1 MAAAAS
7 ATFSVSRWNHRV
19 VSRTAETEAN
29 YARQPGSTAVP
40 GAVHKSSRQSECEAV
55 IFIEGKF
62 VANQESTSSSD
73 KILTAATRIA
83 QAHGYGGL
91 NLRTLA
97 QEVGIKAA
105 SLYHHFPSKADLA
118 AAVAKRYWEDA
129 AAALEVLSAKTPD
142 LPDVVKIEIQ
152 AFADVN
158 VAWLGKN
165 LVAAGI
171 VGSRD
176 AKKRARA
183 IFAAVS
189 GAQLMARGRS
199 DIKLFDALID
209 SYRSAGLLPE

>member
-1 MAAAAS
+1 M
-7 ATFSVSRWNHRV
+7 
-19 VSRTAETEAN
+19 
-29 YARQPGSTAVP
+29 
-40 GAVHKSSRQSECEAV
+40 
-55 IFIEGKF
+55 
-62 VANQESTSSSD
+62 ANQESTSSSD
-73 KILTAATRIA
+73 KILLAATRIA

-129 AAALEVLSAKTPD
+129 AAALEVLSAKTPDAADCLRKFPGTFRASLENDNRMCLASFMTAEYDD